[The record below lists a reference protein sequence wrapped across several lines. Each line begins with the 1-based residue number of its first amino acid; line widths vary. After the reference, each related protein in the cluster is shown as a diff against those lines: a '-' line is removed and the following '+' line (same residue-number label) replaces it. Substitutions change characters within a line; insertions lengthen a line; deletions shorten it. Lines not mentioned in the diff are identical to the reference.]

1 MLTKSQIRER
11 ESRLRSILKAITY
24 RITGTITTA
33 GIVFVVTGDLAVTAA
48 IGFFEPVAKIVIYYL
63 HERAWQ
69 MIPRGTIRHLFL
81 RRPAARR

>member
-1 MLTKSQIRER
+1 MLSKSQIRER
-11 ESRLRSILKAITY
+11 ESRLRSVLKAITY

-48 IGFFEPVAKIVIYYL
+48 IGLFEPVAKLVIYYV

-69 MIPRGTIRHLFL
+69 MIPRGSIRRLFL
-81 RRPAARR
+81 RRPAGR